1 MNMPNTV
8 PNQRV
13 ISVHRER
20 AVSDFLGI
28 KNDHWQAA
36 ARDLGAHA
44 VLLYLYLASNADGYR
59 LALSPAAIREAV
71 GMPASTYRDQFV
83 KLVDK
88 GYLVQKGKGNLYDFY
103 EVPQKNGNREK
114 PVLRDTL
121 AATDDVEEE
130 TADTIERAAWDREI
144 NIDKKNN
151 IINNGVGKKQ
161 VSSAPQ
167 VEYFDF

>member
-88 GYLVQKGKGNLYDFY
+88 GYLIQKGKGNLYDLY
-103 EVPQKNGNREK
+103 EVPQMRVCNDGIAAQG
-114 PVLRDTL
+114 PFDTVDAVPSK
-121 AATDDVEEE
+121 AADSSER
-130 TADTIERAAWDREI
+130 TAESIEI
-144 NIDKKNN
+144 NI
-151 IINNGVGKKQ
+151 
-161 VSSAPQ
+161 
-167 VEYFDF
+167 